1 MWKNYLLFFNNRL
14 KRITH
19 LVGIGVEV
27 LVPFRDQRHSHAV
40 HLRQGVVATALTEE
54 GYSGRDVDDYLTLGR
69 VGFGRVDS
77 VEHEEVIGYGIDF
90 AVKKTFLVLS
100 SFLKK
105 R

>member
-1 MWKNYLLFFNNRL
+1 M

-27 LVPFRDQRHSHAV
+27 FVPFRDQRHSHAV
-40 HLRQGVVATALTEE
+40 HLRQGLVATALTEE

-90 AVKKTFLVLS
+90 AVKKNIPCIEFFS
-100 SFLKK
+100 
-105 R
+105 